1 MNPGVW
7 LPLAPI
13 PWSPE
18 LGWSPRCPQVLMVI
32 PEPWVN
38 VKGYTVLPREGN
50 FSVLEVETPALP
62 HTPAT
67 LLHTWLVLGAQTDL
81 DETLTL

>member
-1 MNPGVW
+1 MCGCPWPLYHGHQSWAGVPDV
-7 LPLAPI
+7 LRSS
-13 PWSPE
+13 WSF
-18 LGWSPRCPQVLMVI
+18 LSPR
-32 PEPWVN
+32 VN

>member
-1 MNPGVW
+1 M
-7 LPLAPI
+7 
-13 PWSPE
+13 
-18 LGWSPRCPQVLMVI
+18 
-32 PEPWVN
+32 
-38 VKGYTVLPREGN
+38 KGYTVLPREGN